1 MEDRGMRLIRCIVLT
16 LLVVS
21 GAALHAADDDL
32 RVEAE
37 KSLER
42 GVKFFR
48 ESVAAHGGYVYRYSA
63 DLKQREGEGKAG
75 ADTVWVQ
82 PPGTPAVG
90 MAYVEAY
97 ERLGDAY
104 LLEAA
109 RETGECLIRGQLHS
123 GGWDASIEF
132 DPKARKRHAYR
143 VDGTPAK
150 RARNNTSFDDQKT
163 QAALAMLMRLD
174 EVEKFQNSRVHEA
187 VTFALESILK
197 AQFPNGAWSQVYSTF
212 PDPAAHPVKA
222 ATFPD
227 EWPRTYPGG
236 DYWQHYTLNDN
247 ALVDTAAVTLVA
259 SRIYN
264 EPKYRAA
271 AIKAADFLLL
281 AQMPEPQPAWAQ
293 QYDKEMHPVWARKFE
308 PPAISGSESQ
318 NAIELL
324 HLIYIETGDRKYLD
338 AAAKAIAYLKKS
350 ELPDGK
356 LARFYELQTNRPL
369 YFVKDTY
376 ELTYR
381 DDDLPTHYSF
391 KVGSQVARLAEMSK
405 QLGGL
410 SAAELKEM
418 REPSWPMTQ
427 SVPEKVI
434 ASLGGQAR
442 RIIAAQDERGAWI
455 EAGKLRYH
463 GNEDDTREVIE
474 TKTFIKHLHE
484 LSEYLAVVRA
494 AGRKGAK

>member
-1 MEDRGMRLIRCIVLT
+1 LPALFALISGT
-16 LLVVS
+16 LR
-21 GAALHAADDDL
+21 AADDGL
-32 RVEAE
+32 AAEAE
-37 KSLER
+37 KTLR
-42 GVKFFR
+42 QGVKFFR

-63 DLKQREGEGKAG
+63 DLKKREGEGKTG

-82 PPGTPAVG
+82 PPGTPSVG
-90 MAYVEAY
+90 VAYVDAY

-109 RETGECLIRGQLHS
+109 REAGECLIRGQLRS

-132 DPKARKRHAYR
+132 DPKTRKRYAYR

-187 VTFALESILK
+187 AMFALDSILK
-197 AQFPNGAWSQVYSTF
+197 AQFPNGAWSQVYNKF

-222 ATFPD
+222 AAFPD

-247 ALVDTAAVTLVA
+247 ALVDTAAVLLA
-259 SRIYN
+259 AGRIYN
-264 EPKYRAA
+264 EAKYRAA

-293 QYDKEMHPVWARKFE
+293 QYDAQMHPAWARKFE

-318 NAIELL
+318 NAIDLL
-324 HLIYIETGDRKYLD
+324 HLIYIETGERKYLA

-350 ELPDGK
+350 ELPGGK
-356 LARFYELQTNRPL
+356 LARFYELRTNKPL
-369 YFVKDTY
+369 YFVKETY
-376 ELTYR
+376 ELTYN
-381 DDDLPTHYSF
+381 DDALPTHYAF
-391 KVGSQVARLAEMSK
+391 KVGNRLA
-405 QLGGL
+405 QLQRDNRDFAK
-410 SAAELKEM
+410 STEQDLKEL
-418 REPSWPMTQ
+418 RLPDRLRHKGIIDDLPSAN
-427 SVPEKVI
+427 E
-434 ASLGGQAR
+434 GQVR
-442 RIIAAQDERGAWI
+442 RIIAGQDKRGAWV

-463 GNEDDTREVIE
+463 GKDDDTRDVIE
-474 TKTFIKHLHE
+474 TKTFIKNVEALA
-484 LSEYLAVVRA
+484 EYVAWLRMD
-494 AGRKGAK
+494 RGAK

>member
-1 MEDRGMRLIRCIVLT
+1 MRLNRCFVLI
-16 LLVVS
+16 LVVAH
-21 GAALHAADDDL
+21 GAVLRAADDDL

-37 KSLER
+37 KSLAR

-63 DLKQREGEGKAG
+63 DLKKREGEGKTG

-82 PPGTPAVG
+82 PPGTPSVG
-90 MAYVEAY
+90 MAFVDAY
-97 ERLGDAY
+97 QLLGDAY

-163 QAALAMLMRLD
+163 QAALAMLMRLE

-187 VTFALESILK
+187 ATFALDSILK
-197 AQFPNGAWSQVYSTF
+197 AQFPNGAWSQVYSKF
-212 PDPAAHPVKA
+212 PDAAAHPVKA

-227 EWPRTYPGG
+227 EWPRTYPSG

-247 ALVDTAAVTLVA
+247 ALVDTAAVMLAA
-259 SRIYN
+259 SRIYK
-264 EPKYRAA
+264 ESKYRAA

-281 AQMPEPQPAWAQ
+281 AQLPKPQPAWAQ
-293 QYDKEMHPVWARKFE
+293 QYDAQMHPVWARKFE

-318 NAIELL
+318 NVIELL
-324 HLIYIETGDRKYLD
+324 HLMYIETGERKYLD

-369 YFVKDTY
+369 YFVKVTY
-376 ELTYR
+376 ELTYN
-381 DDDLPTHYSF
+381 DDALPTHYAF
-391 KVGSQVARLAEMSK
+391 KVGSRLEALQRENRDLARSSEENLKDLRFPGDRRHDGILDGLPSVDEVQVR
-405 QLGGL
+405 Q
-410 SAAELKEM
+410 
-418 REPSWPMTQ
+418 
-427 SVPEKVI
+427 
-434 ASLGGQAR
+434 
-442 RIIAAQDERGAWI
+442 IIAAQDERGAWV
-455 EAGKLRYH
+455 EPGKLRYH
-463 GNEDDTREVIE
+463 GKSDDTREVIE
-474 TKTFIKHLHE
+474 TKTFIKNVAA
-484 LSEYLAVVRA
+484 LSEYVAWRRTL
-494 AGRKGAK
+494 GEKK